1 MKRALLFIAAFFASS
16 LVDGAAHAARVT
28 DHADLT
34 VDIDPTGA
42 SVCHFTD
49 SGPVDV
55 RGCNDAEK
63 LTLSNVRALEPNAFA
78 ALVLHYPAYQT
89 SITVTKAAAQH
100 GAPDLAAYRQNMQT
114 RMTGTR
120 MQLADAPRL
129 IPGQNGVSIIVSA
142 IRNPELDLVTRTLEV
157 RAHGATYRILFSV
170 AGPHANEVAALA
182 ERTAK
187 TVIARPAQ

>member
-1 MKRALLFIAAFFASS
+1 MKRALFFVAAFLAPNQ
-16 LVDGAAHAARVT
+16 AHAARVT

-34 VDIDPTGA
+34 VDIDHTGA
-42 SVCHFTD
+42 SVCHFTEA
-49 SGPVDV
+49 GPVDV

-78 ALVLHYPAYQT
+78 ALVLHYPGYQT
-89 SITVTKAAAQH
+89 SITVTKAAPQT
-100 GAPDLAAYRQNMQT
+100 GAPDLAAYRHAMQT
-114 RMTGTR
+114 RMAGTR

-129 IPGQNGVSIIVSA
+129 IPGQNGLPIIVSA

-157 RAHGATYRILFSV
+157 RARGATYRILFSV
-170 AGPHANEVAALA
+170 TGPHAQDVAALA

-187 TVIARPAQ
+187 TVVARPAQ

>member
-1 MKRALLFIAAFFASS
+1 
-16 LVDGAAHAARVT
+16 
-28 DHADLT
+28 
-34 VDIDPTGA
+34 
-42 SVCHFTD
+42 
-49 SGPVDV
+49 
-55 RGCNDAEK
+55 
-63 LTLSNVRALEPNAFA
+63 
-78 ALVLHYPAYQT
+78 
-89 SITVTKAAAQH
+89 
-100 GAPDLAAYRQNMQT
+100 
-114 RMTGTR
+114 

-170 AGPHANEVAALA
+170 AGPHANDVAALA

>member
-1 MKRALLFIAAFFASS
+1 MKRARILVAALAFFAPNQ
-16 LVDGAAHAARVT
+16 AHAARVT
-28 DHADLT
+28 DHTDLT
-34 VDIDPTGA
+34 VDIDPAGA

-49 SGPVDV
+49 AGPVDV

-78 ALVLHYPAYQT
+78 ALVLHYPGYQT

-100 GAPDLAAYRQNMQT
+100 GAPDLAAYRQNMQS
-114 RMTGTR
+114 RMAGTR
-120 MQLADAPRL
+120 MQMADAPRL
-129 IPGQNGVSIIVSA
+129 VQGQNGLPIIVSA

-157 RAHGATYRILFSV
+157 RARGATYRILFSV
-170 AGPHANEVAALA
+170 TGPHAQDVAALA

-187 TVIARPAQ
+187 TVVAHPAQ